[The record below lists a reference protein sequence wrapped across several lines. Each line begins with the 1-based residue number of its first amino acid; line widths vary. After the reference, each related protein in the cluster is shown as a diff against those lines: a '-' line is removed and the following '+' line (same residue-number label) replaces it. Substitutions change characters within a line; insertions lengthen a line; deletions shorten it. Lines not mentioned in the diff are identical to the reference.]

1 MSFKKTTSR
10 LTVVPAKQAQKV
22 LQKAQRRPYTFLIV
36 AALVPLAALLAFT
49 LKGSVSASH
58 PRKAAGTQVIVSGQ
72 TPQQIAEEATNALRK
87 GDEEAF
93 FDILDRK
100 VKDPNIVNSRGD
112 SLLLAAATLGNIS
125 AVERLLALGADV
137 NKQNAYT
144 RDTAVLRSVYM
155 GHDDITRLLVSYEKA
170 DLNLPNNY
178 HQTPMGLAIEK
189 QNGQLVDLFLL
200 NGVKAGVDSD
210 TLLRASAKK
219 NFVGVLGMLKA
230 GVDPNVKNAK
240 GNTPLII
247 SASLG
252 DTRSVQTLLAYRANV
267 NAVNNEGNSALL
279 YAASNNHPQ
288 TLLALF
294 APLTMQYRADV
305 NLQNKRG
312 ETALYWAALKG
323 YPSVVKIL
331 LAYDADKNLKTA
343 TGQTALDAAK
353 RYRRTEIIRLLGMSS
368 EEVKR
373 LFNQAREGQMAVE
386 ASQGARQAEAAAE
399 QNQSK

>member
-1 MSFKKTTSR
+1 M
-10 LTVVPAKQAQKV
+10 PAKQAQKV
-22 LQKAQRRPYTFLIV
+22 LQKAQRRPYTFLVV

-49 LKGSVSASH
+49 LKGSVSASR

-87 GDEEAF
+87 GDEAAF

-100 VKDPNIVNSRGD
+100 VKDPNIINSRGD

-155 GHDDITRLLVSYEKA
+155 GHDDITRLLVYENA

-178 HQTPMGLAIEK
+178 RQTPMGLAVEK
-189 QNGQLVDLFLL
+189 QKGQLVDLFLL

-230 GVDPNVKNAK
+230 GVDPNVQNDK
-240 GNTPLII
+240 GNSPLII

-279 YAASNNHPQ
+279 YAARYNHPQ

-305 NLQNKRG
+305 NQQNKRG

-331 LAYDADKNLKTA
+331 LAYDADKSLKTA
-343 TGQTALDAAK
+343 DGQTALDAAK
-353 RYRRTEIIRLLGMSS
+353 RYRRTEIVQLLEMPS

-373 LFNQAREGQMAVE
+373 LFHQAREGQMAAE
-386 ASQGARQAEAAAE
+386 ASQGARQAEADAE
-399 QNQSK
+399 QNSSK